1 MAFSICSLVEARA
14 LLHRRKSIA
23 VWASLAT
30 SCCTSTKRQNS
41 NPPPIGCKDRLVVT
55 GCRESLLTPEA
66 AVAGGGGKSGYAQ
79 TGIVFAR
86 RCAKVSQ
93 AKARGPSLTGASTA
107 MPTHVVGNTFRA
119 IELEPQATAELE
131 FSKFVEAL
139 LQKLG
144 LLKEERFLYYED
156 LRKKNTKWANGSR
169 WVLALLGSIAFLLT
183 GLAAALRFAPER
195 FLQKWDLD
203 GFDKGVLL
211 TVLAIYAVMGAIS
224 FYEKGT
230 DKTTAYF
237 RQLGIILAIR
247 DLWTKVQFEFLKELM
262 VLKSAADPKAGEAVA
277 RERICALAEGFC
289 NDLDKVATGEL
300 ADWRTEFLASLSE
313 LEAAAKKGSEDVT
326 TQIQEVLKTAE
337 KAATDAKVSA
347 EKAAADARTAAK
359 TAEEA
364 GKPGALNLALSG
376 DFDDQVL
383 ISVDGVEVT
392 RSSGKTIAIDR
403 VVPGLRKISAHAKKG
418 GKDLETARMVDVKPG
433 LQDLELVLS

>member
-1 MAFSICSLVEARA
+1 
-14 LLHRRKSIA
+14 
-23 VWASLAT
+23 
-30 SCCTSTKRQNS
+30 
-41 NPPPIGCKDRLVVT
+41 
-55 GCRESLLTPEA
+55 
-66 AVAGGGGKSGYAQ
+66 
-79 TGIVFAR
+79 
-86 RCAKVSQ
+86 
-93 AKARGPSLTGASTA
+93 
-107 MPTHVVGNTFRA
+107 MPANAVGNTFRA

-144 LLKEERFLYYED
+144 LLKEERFLYYEN
-156 LRKKNTKWANGSR
+156 LRKENTKWANGSR

-183 GLAAALRFAPER
+183 GLAAALRFAPEE

-277 RERICALAEGFC
+277 RERIRALAQAFC

-337 KAATDAKVSA
+337 KAATDAKASA
-347 EKAAADARTAAK
+347 EKAAADARAAAK

-383 ISVDGVEVT
+383 ISVDGVEVA
-392 RSSGKTIAIDR
+392 RSRGKTIAVDR

-418 GKDLETARMVDVKPG
+418 GKDLEIARMVDVKPG

>member
-1 MAFSICSLVEARA
+1 
-14 LLHRRKSIA
+14 
-23 VWASLAT
+23 
-30 SCCTSTKRQNS
+30 
-41 NPPPIGCKDRLVVT
+41 
-55 GCRESLLTPEA
+55 
-66 AVAGGGGKSGYAQ
+66 
-79 TGIVFAR
+79 
-86 RCAKVSQ
+86 
-93 AKARGPSLTGASTA
+93 
-107 MPTHVVGNTFRA
+107 MPANAVGNTFRA

-144 LLKEERFLYYED
+144 LLKEERFLYYEN
-156 LRKKNTKWANGSR
+156 LRKETTKWANGSR

-183 GLAAALRFAPER
+183 GLAAALRFAPEA

-211 TVLAIYAVMGAIS
+211 IVLAIYAVMGAIS

-237 RQLGIILAIR
+237 RQLAIILAIR

-277 RERICALAEGFC
+277 RERIRALAQAFC

-337 KAATDAKVSA
+337 KAATDAKASA
-347 EKAAADARTAAK
+347 EKAAADARAAAK

-383 ISVDGVEVT
+383 ISVDGLEVA
-392 RSSGKTIAIDR
+392 RSSGKTIAVDR

-418 GKDLETARMVDVKPG
+418 GKDLEIARMVDVKPG

>member
-1 MAFSICSLVEARA
+1 
-14 LLHRRKSIA
+14 
-23 VWASLAT
+23 
-30 SCCTSTKRQNS
+30 
-41 NPPPIGCKDRLVVT
+41 
-55 GCRESLLTPEA
+55 
-66 AVAGGGGKSGYAQ
+66 
-79 TGIVFAR
+79 
-86 RCAKVSQ
+86 
-93 AKARGPSLTGASTA
+93 
-107 MPTHVVGNTFRA
+107 MPANLVGNTFRA

-211 TVLAIYAVMGAIS
+211 AVLAIYAVMGAIS

-262 VLKSAADPKAGEAVA
+262 VLKSAADPKAGAAVA
-277 RERICALAEGFC
+277 RERIRALAEAFC

-347 EKAAADARTAAK
+347 EKAAADARAAAK

-376 DFDDQVL
+376 DFDDQVF

-418 GKDLETARMVDVKPG
+418 EKDLETARMVDVKPG